1 MMEVADE
8 ATHVP
13 SHRQRTVLF
22 LSAMRHFAANL
33 SDEGWRV
40 RYVPLDDPENT
51 QTFTGEVERAVGAL
65 RPKRLLIVRPGEHRV
80 LASVDDWQ
88 KKTRLAIEVL
98 EDRHFLTELD
108 AFEEWRSERE
118 RPVLG
123 QFYRAQRRRLNVLL
137 TDKRAPVGGA
147 WNFDSSNRKR
157 FSKAPE
163 LPAPRRF
170 DPDEVTHQVARLVER
185 RFPSA
190 PGRSESFGW
199 PVTRAQSLEALSDFI
214 SDRLACFGPYQD
226 AMWTDEPFLYHS
238 LLSPALNLKLL
249 DPREVVNA
257 MIEAFEEDRA
267 PIQSVEGFVRQVIG
281 WREFIRGIY
290 WSEGDGY
297 ADRNGLDQ
305 HGRLPDFYWNGET
318 DMECMRQSLNQVLE
332 HGYGHHIQRLMITGN
347 FALISGVHPRAVS
360 DWYLGMYVDAVDW
373 VTLPNA
379 LGMVM
384 HADGGVVGTKP
395 YAASGQ
401 YVKRMSNYCA
411 GCRYDPSKRS
421 GPDACPMT
429 VFYWD
434 FIDRTKQT
442 FRGNPRMRLPLTHLE
457 RMSRDE
463 RKAVRRSA
471 DSLRGDFD
479 IGDAG

>member
-1 MMEVADE
+1 
-8 ATHVP
+8 
-13 SHRQRTVLF
+13 
-22 LSAMRHFAANL
+22 
-33 SDEGWRV
+33 
-40 RYVPLDDPENT
+40 
-51 QTFTGEVERAVGAL
+51 
-65 RPKRLLIVRPGEHRV
+65 
-80 LASVDDWQ
+80 
-88 KKTRLAIEVL
+88 
-98 EDRHFLTELD
+98 
-108 AFEEWRSERE
+108 
-118 RPVLG
+118 
-123 QFYRAQRRRLNVLL
+123 
-137 TDKRAPVGGA
+137 
-147 WNFDSSNRKR
+147 
-157 FSKAPE
+157 
-163 LPAPRRF
+163 
-170 DPDEVTHQVARLVER
+170 
-185 RFPSA
+185 
-190 PGRSESFGW
+190 
-199 PVTRAQSLEALSDFI
+199 
-214 SDRLACFGPYQD
+214 
-226 AMWTDEPFLYHS
+226 
-238 LLSPALNLKLL
+238 
-249 DPREVVNA
+249 

-373 VTLPNA
+373 VTLPNT